1 MQIFIE
7 VELTEAEKDRVQ
19 DEKPNGKQAEES
31 GIPARDNMYS
41 FTLLNTQLIE
51 KLENILIKMQPIEV
65 QCKRLLFWSLAE
77 LQIASTATWI
87 CYF

>member
-19 DEKPNGKQAEES
+19 DEKPNGKQAE
-31 GIPARDNMYS
+31 GILARDNMYS

>member
-1 MQIFIE
+1 MRTISKNRTDAIGAPYDYVQIFKE

-19 DEKPNGKQAEES
+19 DEKPNGKQAE
-31 GIPARDNMYS
+31 GILARDNMYS

-65 QCKRLLFWSLAE
+65 QCKRLLF
-77 LQIASTATWI
+77 
-87 CYF
+87 

>member
-1 MQIFIE
+1 MRTISKNRTDETCAPYAQIFKE

-19 DEKPNGKQAEES
+19 YEKPNGKQAEES

-41 FTLLNTQLIE
+41 FTLLDAQLIE

-65 QCKRLLFWSLAE
+65 QCKRLLF
-77 LQIASTATWI
+77 
-87 CYF
+87 